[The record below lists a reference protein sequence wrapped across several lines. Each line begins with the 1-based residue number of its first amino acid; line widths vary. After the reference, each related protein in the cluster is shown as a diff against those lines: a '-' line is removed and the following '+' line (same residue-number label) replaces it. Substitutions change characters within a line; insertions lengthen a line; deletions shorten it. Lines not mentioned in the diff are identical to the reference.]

1 MKQNCNFI
9 PYTGSIDI
17 TNMCNLKCLHC
28 FNRSNEL
35 IRDELCD
42 EAFLQVI
49 KDLAKLKLYGFC
61 FCGGETLLRYPLLV
75 ESIRILKEGGTHSVN
90 MVSNGLK
97 LTDQKVKEL
106 KTAGIEMIQI
116 SLDGSCEKTHNYMRG
131 NKAAFQGAIQALDL
145 LEKNNMQFSVAFCPT
160 NFNIQEFPEL
170 AKMLNQY
177 ENIISLRI
185 QPLMVMGRATD
196 TIKPTDE
203 QYRDLVNIISKFK
216 LERNLHYAVHW
227 GDPIDHLIRFRD
239 YLSNEGVIH
248 ILSNGDITVS
258 PYLPLTVGNVR
269 RHSILDY
276 VDAGLG
282 SIWQSKI
289 VRKYSADIR
298 SIDDLGKSHFGKTIF
313 KDESIHLDLID
324 NMEAFI

>member
-17 TNMCNLKCLHC
+17 TNKCNLKCLHC

-35 IRDELCD
+35 QRDELCD
-42 EAFLQVI
+42 KEFLQVI
-49 KDLAKLKLYGFC
+49 KDLAKLKLYSFC
-61 FCGGETLLRYPLLV
+61 FCGGETLLRYPLLI
-75 ESIRILKEGGTHSVN
+75 ESVRILKEGGTHSIN
-90 MVSNGLK
+90 MVSNGLL
-97 LTDQKVKEL
+97 LTDEKVRKL
-106 KTAGIEMIQI
+106 KSAGIEMIQI
-116 SLDGSCEKTHNYMRG
+116 SIDGSCEKTHNHMRC
-131 NKAAFQGAIQALDL
+131 NKAAFHGIMQALDI
-145 LEKNNMQFSVAFCPT
+145 LEKNDIQFSVAFCPT
-160 NFNIQEFPEL
+160 NFNIQELSEL

-185 QPLMVMGRATD
+185 QPLMIMGRANNA
-196 TIKPTDE
+196 IKPTDE
-203 QYRDLVNIISKFK
+203 QYRKLVSIINEFK
-216 LERNLHYAVHW
+216 LDRSLHFAIHW

-248 ILSNGDITVS
+248 VLSNGDITVS
-258 PYLPLTVGNVR
+258 PYMPLTVGNVR

-276 VDAGLG
+276 VNAGLG

-298 SIDDLGKSHFGKTIF
+298 CTDDLGKSHFGKTVF

-324 NMEAFI
+324 NKEAFI